1 MPTMSQSTDAEGKF
15 KAVLIAL
22 KVSTVS
28 LILSELFH
36 CCISTLGLIVPAQCD
51 YELKSKHRTWAQKL
65 ILFLEKPHT
74 NLKSAGNYML
84 TQAAESIF
92 RTFETFIVT

>member
-1 MPTMSQSTDAEGKF
+1 MSQSTDAEGKF

-28 LILSELFH
+28 LLLSELSH
-36 CCISTLGLIVPAQCD
+36 CYISTLGLIIAAQCD

-92 RTFETFIVT
+92 RTFKTFIVT